1 MDAQKPMLHSRA
13 HIEAGD
19 IVILYMARDNM
30 TAITIVPG
38 ETFHNKYGRYP
49 HDMLIGQKYGSKVH
63 SPPPHPG
70 YVHVLR
76 PTPELWTLSLP
87 HRTQIL
93 YLPDISYITMR
104 LGVRVGGKVIE
115 AGTGSGSMTHSL
127 SRSVGPNGQVMSF
140 EYHRQRFETALKEF
154 ESHGLTNVRLQH
166 RNVCKEGFGDAQG
179 VEGVFLDLPAPWE
192 AIPHAVKAL
201 RRDIITRICC
211 FSPCLEQ
218 VLKTVTCLRSEGF
231 SDISTQEV
239 LIRTHELVAPP
250 PNTAYLSSISSVV
263 SYLREHEQR
272 KEERRL
278 LQIKTAKEN
287 NRKVKGIE
295 ANDALPVEGETGT
308 KRKLEQ
314 TSVSGPDN
322 AAPADP
328 HPKTNLLWTEPSNPF
343 PTTVLTKPS
352 PEMKGHTSYL
362 TFAVLYPESVRLS
375 MAAQET
381 SSRVETPTNITKAPK
396 THSQETRYS
405 EGSEIEKIGAMTS
418 KEMDDWMKSGSTS
431 LSV

>member
-1 MDAQKPMLHSRA
+1 M
-13 HIEAGD
+13 
-19 IVILYMARDNM
+19 
-30 TAITIVPG
+30 
-38 ETFHNKYGRYP
+38 
-49 HDMLIGQKYGSKVH
+49 
-63 SPPPHPG
+63 
-70 YVHVLR
+70 
-76 PTPELWTLSLP
+76 
-87 HRTQIL
+87 
-93 YLPDISYITMR
+93 
-104 LGVRVGGKVIE
+104 
-115 AGTGSGSMTHSL
+115 
-127 SRSVGPNGQVMSF
+127 
-140 EYHRQRFETALKEF
+140 
-154 ESHGLTNVRLQH
+154 
-166 RNVCKEGFGDAQG
+166 
-179 VEGVFLDLPAPWE
+179 
-192 AIPHAVKAL
+192 
-201 RRDIITRICC
+201 
-211 FSPCLEQ
+211 
-218 VLKTVTCLRSEGF
+218 LKTVTCLRSEGF
-231 SDISTQEV
+231 SGTSNAGTWVSCSHEAADISTQEV

>member
-1 MDAQKPMLHSRA
+1 M
-13 HIEAGD
+13 
-19 IVILYMARDNM
+19 
-30 TAITIVPG
+30 
-38 ETFHNKYGRYP
+38 
-49 HDMLIGQKYGSKVH
+49 
-63 SPPPHPG
+63 
-70 YVHVLR
+70 
-76 PTPELWTLSLP
+76 
-87 HRTQIL
+87 
-93 YLPDISYITMR
+93 
-104 LGVRVGGKVIE
+104 
-115 AGTGSGSMTHSL
+115 
-127 SRSVGPNGQVMSF
+127 
-140 EYHRQRFETALKEF
+140 
-154 ESHGLTNVRLQH
+154 
-166 RNVCKEGFGDAQG
+166 
-179 VEGVFLDLPAPWE
+179 
-192 AIPHAVKAL
+192 
-201 RRDIITRICC
+201 
-211 FSPCLEQ
+211 
-218 VLKTVTCLRSEGF
+218 LKTVTCLRSEGF
-231 SDISTQEV
+231 SGTSNAGTLVSCSHEAADISTQEV

-250 PNTAYLSSISSVV
+250 PKTAYLSSISSVV

-381 SSRVETPTNITKAPK
+381 SSRVETPTNITKAQE
-396 THSQETRYS
+396 THSQETHYS

-418 KEMDDWMKSGSTS
+418 K
-431 LSV
+431 